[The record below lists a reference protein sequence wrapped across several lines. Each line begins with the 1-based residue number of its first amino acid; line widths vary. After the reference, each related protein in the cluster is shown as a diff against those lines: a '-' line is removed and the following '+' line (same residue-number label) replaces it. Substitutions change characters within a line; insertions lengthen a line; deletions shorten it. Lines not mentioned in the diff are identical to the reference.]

1 MDLGLIGRLWTW
13 TGLKL
18 ATIIEALF
26 DSEVV
31 LQKRLKKSKKWL
43 LPIDWN
49 LRMVEVLGI
58 LDSLECLLEAILR

>member
-1 MDLGLIGRLWTW
+1 MDEWTW

-18 ATIIEALF
+18 ITVEEALF

-31 LQKRLKKSKKWL
+31 PQRRLKKSKKWL
-43 LPIDWN
+43 LPRWTN